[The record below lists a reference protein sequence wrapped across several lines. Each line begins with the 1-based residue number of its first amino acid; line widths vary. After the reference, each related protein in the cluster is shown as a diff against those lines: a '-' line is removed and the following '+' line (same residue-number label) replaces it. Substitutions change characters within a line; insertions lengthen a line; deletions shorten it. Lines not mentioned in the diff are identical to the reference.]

1 MKVIYIPICFY
12 YFSSLKHKF
21 IDYLILFTFQYV
33 SIISPAF
40 ASVFVPSDV
49 FTFQYVSIISITDYF
64 QDTAGCYIYI
74 PICFYYF
81 GCKRA
86 GILTTT
92 TFTFQYV
99 SIISSEHG
107 ILTTVWDDLHSN
119 MFLLFPQGDEGF
131 ACEPRFTFQYVS
143 IISKNPHS
151 TADKEK
157 VFTFQYVSIIS
168 FLMMWKI

>member
-1 MKVIYIPICFY
+1 MFLLFPRHSQAFSFRLTYLHSNMFLLFPRSDSAYFY
-12 YFSSLKHKF
+12 VY
-21 IDYLILFTFQYV
+21 
-33 SIISPAF
+33 A
-40 ASVFVPSDV
+40 

-168 FLMMWKI
+168 FLMM